1 MSSLEFNIDS
11 EFWKVW
17 EFLEK
22 WKNLL
27 QDVSNCFILKKL
39 GGNFSVNILLTD
51 DESIQDLNKRFRGK
65 DSPTNVL
72 SFPQYDKIDA
82 ISYDDEIFIGDIA
95 MSYEKIMRES
105 LEFNI
110 KFFDRCTHLFVHG
123 VLHLLGM
130 DHMNE
135 IEQDEMENLEIKIL
149 EEFGIE
155 NPYIL
160 GEEKKV

>member
-11 EFWKVW
+11 ESWEVW
-17 EFLEK
+17 DKLEN

-27 QDVSNCFILKKL
+27 QNISDYHILKEV

-51 DESIQDLNKRFRGK
+51 DETIQDLNKRFRGK
-65 DSPTNVL
+65 DSATNVL
-72 SFPQYDKIDA
+72 SFPQYDKIDT
-82 ISYDDEIFIGDIA
+82 ISYYGEIFIGDIA
-95 MSYEKIMRES
+95 MSYEKIMKES

-135 IEQDEMENLEIKIL
+135 IEQEKMENLEIKIL
-149 EEFGIE
+149 EEFGIG